1 MNIFILYG
9 GDSLLELIFLG
20 TSAGRPTKD
29 RNATSI
35 MLNLMAERGTL
46 WMFDCGEGTQQQLLK
61 THFNLAKLESIFI
74 THLHGDHIFGLPGI
88 LTSRSIMQN
97 RKGMT
102 VFGPKGIKGFIEMI
116 LEVSDS
122 ALTYPLRIHEIQQ
135 NGIIFQ
141 DVEFTIE
148 VRKLNHRIDS
158 YGYRVTEAEKP
169 GKLDTDKLKRDDIPK
184 GPYYARLKKGE
195 GVALD
200 DGRWIEGRDYIEM
213 PVKGRC
219 VAILGDTLPTHESV
233 ELAKNADVLVHEAT
247 QGANLA
253 DKANMRGHSTTLQAA
268 EIAKEAKVKKLII
281 THISPRYNLEDNETL
296 LDESRAVF
304 PATEM
309 ATDLAVF
316 LV

>member
-1 MNIFILYG
+1 MG
-9 GDSLLELIFLG
+9 GYVVELVFLG
-20 TSAGRPTKD
+20 TGAGRPTKD

-35 MLNLMAERGTL
+35 ILNLMAERGTL

-61 THFNLAKLESIFI
+61 TNLNLARLELIFI

-97 RKGMT
+97 MKGMT
-102 VFGPKGIKGFIEMI
+102 VFGPKGIKRFIETT

-122 ALTYPLRIHEIQQ
+122 ALTYPLRIHEIEQ

-141 DVEFTIE
+141 DVEFIVE
-148 VRKLNHRIDS
+148 VGKLNHRIDS
-158 YGYRVTEAEKP
+158 YGYRVTEAEKL
-169 GKLDTDKLKRDDIPK
+169 GKLDTDTLNF
-184 GPYYARLKKGE
+184 
-195 GVALD
+195 D
-200 DGRWIEGRDYIEM
+200 DGRWIEGRDCVEM
-213 PVKGRC
+213 PIKGRS
-219 VAILGDTLPTHESV
+219 VAILGDTLPTSESV

-268 EIAKEAKVKKLII
+268 KIAKEANVKKLII

-304 PATEM
+304 PATEI
-309 ATDLAVF
+309 ATDLAGF